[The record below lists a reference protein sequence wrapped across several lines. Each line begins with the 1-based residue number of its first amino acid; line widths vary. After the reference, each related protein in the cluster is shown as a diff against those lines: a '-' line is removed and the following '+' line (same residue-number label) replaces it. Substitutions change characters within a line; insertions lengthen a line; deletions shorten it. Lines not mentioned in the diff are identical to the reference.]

1 MCADHNRYP
10 FPPIH
15 TPDHPTEFK
24 WGGKRVGFEEVVQ
37 VFKFCMPQREIET
50 SFPRTE
56 RRNNRG

>member
-37 VFKFCMPQREIET
+37 VLYATTGDWDFISAYRKAK
-50 SFPRTE
+50 
-56 RRNNRG
+56 